1 MQICRRFVP
10 QFILNSYY
18 ILPKRDR
25 PKLLV
30 LVILQAGI
38 GFIDLLGVAAMGV
51 LGALAVTGIQ
61 SQMPGDRVSQLLD
74 LIGISE
80 FSFQGQVAFLGL
92 LAGVILVT
100 RTVVSVFITRKAL
113 FFLILNKVV
122 LLQL

>member
-1 MQICRRFVP
+1 MQIYRRFVP
-10 QFILNSYY
+10 QFILNSYE

-61 SQMPGDRVSQLLD
+61 SQKPGNRVSQVLD

-80 FSFQGQVAFLGL
+80 LSFQGQVAFLGL

-100 RTVVSVFITRKAL
+100 RTILSVFITRKA
-113 FFLILNKVV
+113 
-122 LLQL
+122 

>member
-1 MQICRRFVP
+1 MQIYRRFVP
-10 QFILNSYY
+10 QFILNSYE
-18 ILPKRDR
+18 ILPKKDR

-61 SQMPGDRVSQLLD
+61 SQKPGNRVSQVLD

-80 FSFQGQVAFLGL
+80 LSFSRSGC
-92 LAGVILVT
+92 IP
-100 RTVVSVFITRKAL
+100 RTTCRSNSGHENYSLSLYNKKSLI
-113 FFLILNKVV
+113 FFKS
-122 LLQL
+122 